1 MYNKREIRKTE
12 RSSTKPNPW
21 AKDRVVTPG
30 APKVDPN
37 GYWDPANVGRIIEVP
52 SPWISMKGVE
62 EPLVGVG
69 SDTGMAQYMT
79 EGNEYIF
86 SDDSSVIEYPAEQ
99 YMELTDDEIAQYKEG
114 GYVVEELPIAQKGI
128 SISDPKQFAYRDKMY
143 NDSLSEYYN
152 GKKYALMSEK
162 DKGPSGTATYNFKK
176 TRHIPYSQMKNNLT
190 SEKESFEYMDRNIP
204 FSEAES
210 RKMQIKGQDPFRDKR
225 STTKDLFYKDNKI
238 KPEGF
243 DVYYNNK
250 NGSIIYSPTFKKPVQ
265 PVKFEGKKP
274 IKNELTFDPYAH
286 SKTKVIPTII
296 GIPPEKNT
304 DPTKMYLS
312 TNEYTGHDEKGNPI
326 KTIEYVYE
334 DVKLPIR
341 KLDAFSNNTNLERA
355 PQTFPVVDPQ
365 KTNTAFRYRDQWQ
378 HVYKP
383 VEGDFETFGTK
394 QATMPYG
401 EKRGDNKWEYTKST
415 DLPESG
421 HHVWMV
427 GDKKYYSENEAKA
440 AAEQWDKEHSYT
452 FEEGGYIADE
462 TYYPPKHNPAN
473 SFAVNDPRSM
483 GRGGYVDAQ
492 MVHFQDG
499 GNMDPGNNAL
509 ELHMFYDK
517 DVFKKQDGGEIGYY
531 TDQEIED
538 LRRQGYI
545 VKEE

>member
-1 MYNKREIRKTE
+1 MYNKRELKKTE
-12 RSSTKPNPW
+12 RSSAKSNPW

-37 GYWDPANVGRIIEVP
+37 GYWDPANIGRIIEVP
-52 SPWISMKGVE
+52 SPIITMKGVDQ
-62 EPLVGVG
+62 PLVGVG
-69 SDTGMAQYMT
+69 SDTGMVQYMT
-79 EGNEYIF
+79 SGNKYIF
-86 SDDSSVIEYPAEQ
+86 PNDSSVVEYPEEQ
-99 YMELTDDEIAQYKEG
+99 YMELTNDEIAEYRAG
-114 GYVVEELPIAQKGI
+114 GYVVEELPIAQKGTTI
-128 SISDPKQFAYRDKMY
+128 KKPVKPVSS
-143 NDSLSEYYN
+143 
-152 GKKYALMSEK
+152 GKKY
-162 DKGPSGTATYNFKK
+162 PGTKVDFDTYGQLIV
-176 TRHIPYSQMKNNLT
+176 IPP
-190 SEKESFEYMDRNIP
+190 KEN
-204 FSEAES
+204 
-210 RKMQIKGQDPFRDKR
+210 
-225 STTKDLFYKDNKI
+225 
-238 KPEGF
+238 
-243 DVYYNNK
+243 
-250 NGSIIYSPTFKKPVQ
+250 
-265 PVKFEGKKP
+265 
-274 IKNELTFDPYAH
+274 
-286 SKTKVIPTII
+286 KTKVIPTII
-296 GIPPEKNT
+296 GIPPDQNT
-304 DPTKMYLS
+304 DPTKMYMGRKEELG
-312 TNEYTGHDEKGNPI
+312 YDENGNPTS
-326 KTIEYVYE
+326 TIEYLYD
-334 DVKLPIR
+334 DVKLPIK
-341 KLDAFSNNTNLERA
+341 KLDTPSNNTNLERV

-427 GDKKYYSENEAKA
+427 GDKKYYSEEEAKA
-440 AAEQWDKEHSYT
+440 AAEQWNKEHSYT
-452 FEEGGYIADE
+452 FANGGYIADE

-545 VKEE
+545 VEEE